1 MRRITVVS
9 LALALCLWAL
19 ACSSDKPRMSSRV
32 YSMGEPVPVGPLIY
46 TILDSQWFDQ
56 LGDSPN
62 VRLPQKRF
70 LAIQLSV
77 TNSGATPSG
86 MPPLSLLDPQG
97 TAFEELTN
105 GEGLTD
111 WLGAFRD
118 IKPAQTARGRI
129 LFDVAA
135 GSYRLRLASE
145 AEPGSERMAMV
156 DVPMRFEP
164 ATPPPATVPPA
175 QP

>member
-1 MRRITVVS
+1 
-9 LALALCLWAL
+9 
-19 ACSSDKPRMSSRV
+19 
-32 YSMGEPVPVGPLIY
+32 MGEPVQVGPLIY
-46 TILDSQWFDQ
+46 TVLDTEWFDQ
-56 LGDSPN
+56 LGDPPN
-62 VRLPQKRF
+62 VRAPQKRF

-77 TNSGATPSG
+77 TNSGAGPSG
-86 MPPLSLLDPQG
+86 MPALSLFDSSG
-97 TAFEELTN
+97 TASEELSN

-118 IKPAQTARGRI
+118 IKPAQTVRGRV

-135 GSYRLRLASE
+135 GSYRLRVVNE

-156 DVPMRFEP
+156 DIPLRFGP
-164 ATPPPATVPPA
+164 PTPPPTSLPPA